1 MQSFDAYLKR
11 MSADVVSYL
20 IGGCDGER
28 LDALGDVFQLLV
40 TLGRHSGVLCQ
51 KVGQPLSEMELRL
64 GHNFPFSSVRSLLSL
79 QSLGPPEHTSFVH
92 FV

>member
-1 MQSFDAYLKR
+1 

-28 LDALGDVFQLLV
+28 LDALGDVLQLLV

-64 GHNFPFSSVRSLLSL
+64 GHNFPFSLGSLSPPLVFPPKSC
-79 QSLGPPEHTSFVH
+79 PPEQLFL
-92 FV
+92 